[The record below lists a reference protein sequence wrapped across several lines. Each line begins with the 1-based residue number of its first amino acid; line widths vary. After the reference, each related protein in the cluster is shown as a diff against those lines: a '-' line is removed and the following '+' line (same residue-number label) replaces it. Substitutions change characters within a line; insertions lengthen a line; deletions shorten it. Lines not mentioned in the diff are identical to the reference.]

1 MAEYKTTVALE
12 IGAQSVVMAVFTPSG
27 RSGYTLSRY
36 ARKDILLDP
45 VEEGMRIDYVSHAI
59 GELVKELKVRGKDVR
74 DVVSGQKVFMRFI
87 KLPALDN
94 MDDLAEQVGY
104 EAQQHIPFPPED
116 IIYSYQTLESPDDS
130 EQEVLLVA
138 IKKDELDDL
147 NGQVEANGLR
157 TRSVDCSITSLYNSF
172 RATYPDEV
180 EPVMLLDIGAK
191 TTDIIFS
198 EAGRFFTR
206 SVTAAG
212 AFVTNSIARE
222 FNMSFR
228 EAEQMKIEQGVISL
242 GNGHTDSMMESE
254 AALASVIRN
263 AMTRLS
269 SEVQRTINHYRAQ
282 FKGSAPVKAY
292 ICGGGARLA
301 YTIEFLQSTLDIPV
315 EFFNPLSAVNLSNKL
330 DTESL
335 EMDALCLGPVVG
347 AAMSGAGV
355 GAFKIDLVPT
365 SVGKERAEKKLIPV
379 AVASGVIALA
389 GAGYFAGVAN
399 SKAKEA
405 ADVLRLAEAPL
416 AQIERIHNDIETGTR
431 EFKDSEKKINE
442 WKELYDARRS
452 YADIIHQLSEKTASI
467 NFWLTDFEPCINY
480 DIKGS
485 IRDAT
490 QSSGGSAAVL
500 TLINS
505 NNSNATVSSINQP
518 LDDSGKKGSE
528 VTAVLIKGYI
538 LKGEGKKPGMQLLN
552 ELVTEK
558 FSEKSEDSLFAFQ
571 SEEVRRDQNR
581 FYVVQDSTANKGAI
595 QIPTYVDKFTLVMPL
610 KTSLPIPELGAKPKA
625 GAAAAAADDDE

>member
-1 MAEYKTTVALE
+1 MAEYKTTVTLE

-36 ARKDILLDP
+36 ARRDILLDP

-59 GELVKELKVRGKDVR
+59 GELVTELKLRGKDVR
-74 DVVSGQKVFMRFI
+74 NVVSGQKVFMRFI

-116 IIYSYQTLESPDDS
+116 IIYSYQTLESPDDA

-147 NGQVEANGLR
+147 NSQVEANGLR

-242 GNGHTDSMMESE
+242 GNGHTDSMTESE

-292 ICGGGARLA
+292 ICGGGARMA

-315 EFFNPLSAVNLSNKL
+315 EFFNPLNAVKVSNKL
-330 DTESL
+330 APESL

-347 AAMSGAGV
+347 AAISGAGV
-355 GAFKIDLVPT
+355 GEFKIDLVPT
-365 SVGKERAEKKLIPV
+365 SVGKDRAEKKLIPV
-379 AVASGVIALA
+379 AVAAGVIALA
-389 GAGYFAGVAN
+389 GAGYFALSVH
-399 SKAKEA
+399 SKANEA
-405 ADVLRLAEAPL
+405 AETLRRAEPNMAK
-416 AQIERIHNDIETGTR
+416 IESIHSDIEKRVR
-431 EFKDSEKKINE
+431 EFKASEKKINE
-442 WKELYDARRS
+442 WKELYNARRT
-452 YADIIHQLSEKTASI
+452 YADIIRQLSEKTA
-467 NFWLTDFEPCINY
+467 NVNLWLTDFEPCINY
-480 DIKGS
+480 DVKTT
-485 IRDAT
+485 RLQET
-490 QSSGGSAAVL
+490 MQSSSSSSVL
-500 TLINS
+500 PLISS
-505 NNSNATVSSINQP
+505 NNANAPTSAINQP
-518 LDDSGKKGSE
+518 IDDSGKNGVE
-528 VTAVLIKGYI
+528 VSAVIVKGYI
-538 LKGEGKKPGMQLLN
+538 LKGSGKNGMTILN
-552 ELVTEK
+552 DLVTEK
-558 FSEKSEDSLFAFQ
+558 FSEKSEDSLFSFQ
-571 SEEVRRDQNR
+571 SQDVVRDQNK
-581 FYVVQDSTANKGAI
+581 FFVVQDSSVNKGNL
-595 QIPTYVDKFTLVMPL
+595 QIPGYVDKFTLVMPL
-610 KTSLPIPELGAKPKA
+610 KSSVAIPELGAKPKA
-625 GAAAAAADDDE
+625 SAASAAADDDD